1 MSHLQ
6 TKYARSR
13 RALNLI
19 SLLAGAF
26 AAPLVAWAAFN
37 DVVVNSEEAVIT
49 LPGTSKSYTLTR
61 STRVESFVVNQSS
74 ISFTM
79 LEGSIVEI
87 FSTDRH
93 PLVVSSGCEIIVQT
107 CDSTRSTIAV
117 QCSNSNT
124 ITITP
129 TNGSTCDTTGGGSGG
144 SGGGGGGGS
153 RTPLTTTPSAPSAA
167 RVVTNVAVDRPTPV
181 VVGSS
186 SHTVTVV
193 SATAKQVTVR
203 IASEPVT
210 ITLAQ
215 GEIKDVDTNADGKND
230 LRVRY
235 IGLSGKEPQLEFIEL
250 GAVAASAGTSSKP
263 REAARVVVNL
273 TVGTPMSVAVG
284 LSTHTV
290 TVVTSTAKQTTVR
303 VDPVTITL
311 AKGEIKDVDTNGDGK
326 NDLQVHYVGLSGKQT
341 QVEFIEILVA
351 APAAVATP
359 APVPTSGVACALEKQ
374 MAYKRPGSAAVYY
387 ITTEC
392 TKRAFNNSRVFFTY
406 FDKWSDVKST
416 AKGTL
421 DGIGNDTLGFMPWG
435 PNFDPQYGA
444 LVKIVTDPKTYLL
457 LGTEKYWITSEDV
470 FIKLGYQWNWIE
482 DIDSRLLDK
491 YATGSEI
498 NYLNRHPNF
507 TLVKYAG
514 DPKVYRLEADSTD
527 AAKQVKRH
535 IKDEK
540 AFKSLK
546 YRWDRIVTLTDSEQ
560 YTEGDQLTAQ

>member
-1 MSHLQ
+1 MSCV
-6 TKYARSR
+6 KAGSAANR
-13 RALNLI
+13 RALQAI
-19 SLLAGAF
+19 SFLAGVLALP
-26 AAPLVAWAAFN
+26 AVALAAFN
-37 DVVVNSEEAVIT
+37 DVTVNSDQGIVT

-61 STRVESFVVNQSS
+61 STRVESFVVNQTS

-79 LEGSIVEI
+79 LSGSIVEM

-93 PLVVSSGCEIIVQT
+93 PFVVSAGCEIITQT
-107 CDSTRSTIAV
+107 CESTRSTIAI
-117 QCSNSNT
+117 QCSNTNT

-129 TNGSTCDTTGGGSGG
+129 TNGSTCDTAGGGSS
-144 SGGGGGGGS
+144 SGGGGGGGTS
-153 RTPLTTTPSAPSAA
+153 PLTTTPSTPEAA
-167 RVVTNVAVDRPTPV
+167 RVVTNVAVGKPTPV
-181 VVGSS
+181 SVGSS

-235 IGLSGKEPQLEFIEL
+235 IGLSGKEPQLEFIDL
-250 GAVAASAGTSSKP
+250 AAVPVATSTSKP
-263 REAARVVVNL
+263 REAVRLVVNI
-273 TVGTPMSVAVG
+273 TVGTPAPVVVG

-303 VDPVTITL
+303 IASEPVTITL

-326 NDLQVHYVGLSGKQT
+326 NDLQVHFVGLIGKQT
-341 QVEFIEILVA
+341 QLEFIEILAA
-351 APAAVATP
+351 APVAVTAP
-359 APVPTSGVACALEKQ
+359 APATGVACALGKE
-374 MAYKRPGSAAVYY
+374 MAYKRPGSSAVYY

-392 TKRAFNNSRVFFTY
+392 AKRAFNNSRVFFTY
-406 FDKWSDVKST
+406 FDKWGDVKST
-416 AKGTL
+416 TKAML
-421 DGIGNDTLGFMPWG
+421 DGIANDTLGFMPWG

-470 FIKLGYQWNWIE
+470 FTKLGYKWNWIE

-491 YATGSEI
+491 YTVGSEI
-498 NYLNRHPNF
+498 NYTNRHPNF

-514 DPKVYRLEADSTD
+514 DPKVYRLESDPAD

-540 AFKSLK
+540 AFKALK
-546 YRWDRIVTLTDSEQ
+546 YRWDRIVTLTDGEQ
-560 YTEGDQLTAQ
+560 YTAGDQLMAQ